1 MLDEKIVVIT
11 GGSRGIGRAI
21 AERFS
26 AANAKV
32 IIFGRS
38 EVSLKSAVQEISNK
52 YSQASISSF
61 VCDIS
66 DSNNVKLAFKEVFNK
81 YSRLDALICNAG
93 IIDDAY
99 IGMVTPNQV
108 EKTFSINTFGV
119 LYCAQ
124 YASRL
129 IARSGGGSIIN
140 LGSIMGKNGN
150 VGQAVYSASKAAVS
164 GITKSLAKE
173 LAPQLIR
180 VNSIVPGFI
189 DTDLTRT
196 LTDDIYEERIRS
208 IKLGRAGTPE
218 EVANVAL
225 FLASDLSTYVTGQEI
240 GVDGGMIV

>member
-21 AERFS
+21 AECFS
-26 AANAKV
+26 LANAKV
-32 IIFGRS
+32 IIFGRN
-38 EVSLKSAVQEISNK
+38 EISLKLAVDEISNK
-52 YSQASISSF
+52 YSQASISYL

-66 DSNNVKLAFKEVFNK
+66 DSNSVKLAFKEVFNK
-81 YSRLDALICNAG
+81 HRRLDALISNAG

-150 VGQAVYSASKAAVS
+150 AGQAVYSASKAALT

-189 DTDLTRT
+189 DTDMTRS
-196 LTDDIYEERIRS
+196 LADDTYEERIKS

-225 FLASDLSTYVTGQEI
+225 FLVSDLSSYVTGQEI
-240 GVDGGMIV
+240 GVDGGMLI